1 MYKIYAYIA
10 AFVIWTALSY
20 FFGHSIG
27 YDERDL
33 IALNDA
39 KKDAESYKKAIEQRD
54 SKYDD
59 LQNEVSKY
67 AQESWDKYTQAQK
80 DFDAAIDSNDAAWRV
95 RLKSKTCG
103 VQVAS
108 SGGVGDG
115 AGAEYGELPIETQ
128 RSLERI
134 GEQATKELKQCRAK
148 VEYLQEYL
156 SKVVK

>member
-1 MYKIYAYIA
+1 MYRVYVCIALFVLWTGSAY
-10 AFVIWTALSY
+10 WL
-20 FFGHSIG
+20 GHSIG

-39 KKDAESYKKAIEQRD
+39 KKEAESYKKAIEQRD

-59 LQNEVSKY
+59 LQSEVSKY

-80 DFDAAIDSNDAAWRV
+80 NFDAAIDSNDAAWRV

-103 VQVAS
+103 VQVA
-108 SGGVGDG
+108 GGGSVGDG
-115 AGAEYGELPIETQ
+115 TRAEYGELPIETQ